1 MRVENN
7 VNIYKNYLL
16 AENEK
21 TNLISRKMSS
31 DDLDLHIEDSLKIFD
46 HWQGQGERVI
56 DVGSGAGMPGLV
68 MAIRDINNHYTLLEA
83 DLKKSRFL
91 MQAMELLTLQHLQVI
106 RERAEVIGQDIKYR
120 EKFDAVCSRA
130 VASMRVVLEYCLPLA
145 RIGGIVWLWKGPR
158 YLKEIEEAEK
168 ALKLLGGEVEKVIL
182 YQLGEDRQRAIVQVR
197 KKEASP
203 EQYPRRAGMP
213 LKRPL

>member
-1 MRVENN
+1 
-7 VNIYKNYLL
+7 
-16 AENEK
+16 
-21 TNLISRKMSS
+21 
-31 DDLDLHIEDSLKIFD
+31 
-46 HWQGQGERVI
+46 
-56 DVGSGAGMPGLV
+56 
-68 MAIRDINNHYTLLEA
+68 
-83 DLKKSRFL
+83 
-91 MQAMELLTLQHLQVI
+91 
-106 RERAEVIGQDIKYR
+106 
-120 EKFDAVCSRA
+120 
-130 VASMRVVLEYCLPLA
+130 MRVVLEYCLPLA